1 MSSIS
6 GCGWQSL
13 RSYDSRRQRE
23 RCKDQTVGEIRYH
36 TSGYVD
42 DQVCRDQNGQG
53 AKRVLGVAGYMSTFV
68 VGIWTQLKSL
78 EATNE
83 ILLTKTR
90 EMPTSKNCKMLQET
104 YYVP

>member
-1 MSSIS
+1 M
-6 GCGWQSL
+6 
-13 RSYDSRRQRE
+13 
-23 RCKDQTVGEIRYH
+23 IRYV
-36 TSGYVD
+36 GIRMGKV
-42 DQVCRDQNGQG
+42 Q
-53 AKRVLGVAGYMSTFV
+53 KRVLGVAGYMSTFV

-90 EMPTSKNCKMLQET
+90 EMPTSKNCKKLQET